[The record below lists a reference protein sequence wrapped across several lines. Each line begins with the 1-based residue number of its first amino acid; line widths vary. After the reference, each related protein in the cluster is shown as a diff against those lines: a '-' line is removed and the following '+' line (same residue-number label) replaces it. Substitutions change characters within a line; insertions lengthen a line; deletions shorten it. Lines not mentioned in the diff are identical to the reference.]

1 MQIEN
6 CKQYIKIFRIDEL
19 NTIKSAE
26 FEIKSI
32 IVFGYVLN
40 V

>member
-1 MQIEN
+1 MQIVN

-19 NTIKSAE
+19 NTIKSVE
-26 FEIKSI
+26 FEIKST